1 MTPALSGG
9 LALAP
14 EQFEAAPTGLFV
26 ILLLGVGVF
35 FLGRS
40 MIKHIRK
47 VPDSFDPPEDPS
59 PDRPDDPS
67 VR

>member
-1 MTPALSGG
+1 MSFTAQLLG
-9 LALAP
+9 AP

-26 ILLLGVGVF
+26 IVLLGIGVI

-47 VPDSFDPPEDPS
+47 VPPTFDPPEQDP
-59 PDRPDDPS
+59 DGQDPPG
-67 VR
+67 R

>member
-1 MTPALSGG
+1 MNLSS
-9 LALAP
+9 LLPSAQ

-26 ILLLGVGVF
+26 IVLLGIGVF

-47 VPDSFDPPEDPS
+47 VPPTFDPPEQTPDGQDPPKPLS
-59 PDRPDDPS
+59 
-67 VR
+67 